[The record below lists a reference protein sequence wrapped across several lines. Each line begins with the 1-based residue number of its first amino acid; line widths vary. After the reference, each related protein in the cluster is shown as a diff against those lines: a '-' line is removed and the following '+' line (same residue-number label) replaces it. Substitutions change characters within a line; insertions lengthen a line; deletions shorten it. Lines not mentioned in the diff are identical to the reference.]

1 MIVNKKIEEFQK
13 KKNRM
18 IQIRI
23 LSRRRNSVLAGLTNP
38 GGGVHRHIRVDKVF
52 FPRGIGPLYPEIC
65 RALPGQHLAAQVGA
79 GHAPATMDRDPDRYL

>member
-23 LSRRRNSVLAGLTNP
+23 LSRRRNNVLAGLTNP
-38 GGGVHRHIRVDKVF
+38 GGGVHRHIRVDKV
-52 FPRGIGPLYPEIC
+52 GIGPLYPEIC